1 MNTLL
6 LKHVGALKN
15 YGTLKS
21 FTHKCI
27 YKNHTCGDKVII
39 YLKINKEII
48 KKISYKT
55 ESCLICQA
63 SCSIFSDCI
72 KNKNVNTTIKFTK
85 LFIISVFKKKLNL
98 SGQWEKFNFL
108 LKKNYFN
115 RKSCILV
122 PFNALIKL
130 R

>member
-63 SCSIFSDCI
+63 SFSIFSDCV
-72 KNKNVNTTIKFTK
+72 KNKNLNTAIIFTK
-85 LFIISVFKKKLNL
+85 LFISSIFKKKINL
-98 SGQWEKFNFL
+98 SGQWKKFNFL

-115 RKSCILV
+115 RKGCILV

>member
-15 YGTLKS
+15 YGALKS

-39 YLKINKEII
+39 YLKITKQII

-72 KNKNVNTTIKFTK
+72 KNKSLNTTINIAK
-85 LFIISVFKKKLNL
+85 LFISSVFKKKLNL
-98 SGQWEKFNFL
+98 SGQWKKFNFL

>member
-15 YGTLKS
+15 YGALKG

-27 YKNHTCGDKVII
+27 YKNHTCGDKVTI
-39 YLKINKEII
+39 YLKITKQII

-72 KNKNVNTTIKFTK
+72 KNKNLNTTIKFTK
-85 LFIISVFKKKLNL
+85 LFISSIFKKKLNL
-98 SGQWEKFNFL
+98 SGQWKKFNFL
-108 LKKNYFN
+108 LMKNYFN
-115 RKSCILV
+115 RKGCILV

>member
-15 YGTLKS
+15 YGTLKN

-27 YKNHTCGDKVII
+27 YKNHTCGDKVTI
-39 YLKINKEII
+39 YLKITKQII

-72 KNKNVNTTIKFTK
+72 KNKNLNTTINFAK
-85 LFIISVFKKKLNL
+85 LFISSVFKKKLNL
-98 SGQWEKFNFL
+98 SGQWKKFNFL

-115 RKSCILV
+115 RKGCILV

-130 R
+130 Q

>member
-15 YGTLKS
+15 YGILKN

-72 KNKNVNTTIKFTK
+72 KNKNINTTINFTK
-85 LFIISVFKKKLNL
+85 LFISSIFKKKLIL
-98 SGQWEKFNFL
+98 SGQWKKFSFL

-115 RKSCILV
+115 RKGCILV

>member
-15 YGTLKS
+15 YGMLKN

-27 YKNHTCGDKVII
+27 YKNHTCGDNVII

-63 SCSIFSDCI
+63 SSSIFSDCV
-72 KNKNVNTTIKFTK
+72 KNKNLNTAINFTK
-85 LFIISVFKKKLNL
+85 LFISSAFKKKINLN
-98 SGQWEKFNFL
+98 GKWKKFNFL

-115 RKSCILV
+115 RKGCILV

>member
-15 YGTLKS
+15 NGTLKS

-27 YKNHTCGDKVII
+27 YKNHTCGDKVIL
-39 YLKINKEII
+39 YLKISKKII

-63 SCSIFSDCI
+63 SCSISSDCV
-72 KNKNVNTTIKFTK
+72 KNKNLNGVLNFTK
-85 LFIISVFKKKLNL
+85 LFIQSIFKKKVNL
-98 SGQWEKFNFL
+98 TGQWKKFNFL

-115 RKSCILV
+115 RKGCILV
-122 PFNALIKL
+122 PFNALIKI

>member
-15 YGTLKS
+15 YGTLKN

-39 YLKINKEII
+39 YLKITKQII

-72 KNKNVNTTIKFTK
+72 KNKNLNTTINFAK
-85 LFIISVFKKKLNL
+85 LFISSVFKNKINLN
-98 SGQWEKFNFL
+98 GKWKKFNFL

-115 RKSCILV
+115 RKGCILV

-130 R
+130 Q

>member
-72 KNKNVNTTIKFTK
+72 NNKNLNITINFAK
-85 LFIISVFKKKLNL
+85 LFISSVLKKKLNL
-98 SGQWEKFNFL
+98 RGQWKKFNFL

>member
-15 YGTLKS
+15 YGALKS

-39 YLKINKEII
+39 YLKINKQII

-63 SCSIFSDCI
+63 ACSIFSDCV
-72 KNKNVNTTIKFTK
+72 KNKNLVTAINFTK
-85 LFIISVFKKKLNL
+85 LFINSIFKKKLNL
-98 SGQWEKFNFL
+98 SGQWKKFNFL

-130 R
+130 Q

>member
-15 YGTLKS
+15 YGILKN

-63 SCSIFSDCI
+63 SCSIFSDCV
-72 KNKNVNTTIKFTK
+72 KNKNLNSTINFTK
-85 LFIISVFKKKLNL
+85 LFISSIFKKKINL
-98 SGQWEKFNFL
+98 SGQWKKFNFL

-115 RKSCILV
+115 RKGCILV

>member
-15 YGTLKS
+15 YGILKN

-63 SCSIFSDCI
+63 SCSIFSDCV
-72 KNKNVNTTIKFTK
+72 KNKNLNSVINFTK
-85 LFIISVFKKKLNL
+85 LFISSVFKNKINL
-98 SGQWEKFNFL
+98 SGKWKKINFL

-130 R
+130 Q

>member
-6 LKHVGALKN
+6 LKHVGDLKN

-21 FTHKCI
+21 FTHKCT
-27 YKNHTCGDKVII
+27 YKNHTCGDKVIL
-39 YLKINKEII
+39 YLKISQKII

-55 ESCLICQA
+55 EGCLICQA
-63 SCSIFSDCI
+63 SCSIFTNCI
-72 KNKNVNTTIKFTK
+72 KNKNLNTILNFTN
-85 LFIISVFKKKLNL
+85 LFIHSIFKKKIKLI
-98 SGQWEKFNFL
+98 GHWKKFNFL

-130 R
+130 Q

>member
-15 YGTLKS
+15 YGTIKN

-27 YKNHTCGDKVII
+27 YKNHTCGDKVTI
-39 YLKINKEII
+39 YLKITKQMI

-72 KNKNVNTTIKFTK
+72 KNKNLNTTINFAK
-85 LFIISVFKKKLNL
+85 LFISSVFKKKLNL
-98 SGQWEKFNFL
+98 SEQWKKINFL
-108 LKKNYFN
+108 LKKKYFN
-115 RKSCILV
+115 RKGCILV

>member
-15 YGTLKS
+15 YGMLKN

-27 YKNHTCGDKVII
+27 YKNHTCCDKVIL
-39 YLKINKEII
+39 YLKINKQII

-72 KNKNVNTTIKFTK
+72 KNKNLNTTINFTK
-85 LFIISVFKKKLNL
+85 LFISSVFKKKLNL
-98 SGQWEKFNFL
+98 SGQWKKFNFL

-115 RKSCILV
+115 RKGCILV

>member
-15 YGTLKS
+15 YGSLKS

-39 YLKINKEII
+39 YLKITKQII

-63 SCSIFSDCI
+63 SCSIFQIVLKI
-72 KNKNVNTTIKFTK
+72 KI
-85 LFIISVFKKKLNL
+85 
-98 SGQWEKFNFL
+98 
-108 LKKNYFN
+108 
-115 RKSCILV
+115 
-122 PFNALIKL
+122 
-130 R
+130 

>member
-15 YGTLKS
+15 YGILKN

-27 YKNHTCGDKVII
+27 FKNHTCGDKVII
-39 YLKINKEII
+39 YLKITKQII

-55 ESCLICQA
+55 ESCLVCQA

-72 KNKNVNTTIKFTK
+72 KNKNLNTTINFTK
-85 LFIISVFKKKLNL
+85 LFIGSVFKKKLNL
-98 SGQWEKFNFL
+98 SGQWKKFNFL
-108 LKKNYFN
+108 IKKNYFN
-115 RKSCILV
+115 RKGCILV

>member
-15 YGTLKS
+15 YGALKS

-39 YLKINKEII
+39 YLKINKKII

-63 SCSIFSDCI
+63 ACSIFSDCV
-72 KNKNVNTTIKFTK
+72 KNKNLVTAINFTK
-85 LFIISVFKKKLNL
+85 LFINSIFKRKLNL
-98 SGQWEKFNFL
+98 SGQWKKFNFL

-115 RKSCILV
+115 RKGCILV

-130 R
+130 Q

>member
-6 LKHVGALKN
+6 LKQVVALIN
-15 YGTLKS
+15 YVALKS

-27 YKNHTCGDKVII
+27 YKNHTCGDKVTI
-39 YLKINKEII
+39 YLKISKKII

-63 SCSIFSDCI
+63 SCSIFSDCV
-72 KNKNVNTTIKFTK
+72 KNKNLNTTINYTK
-85 LFIISVFKKKLNL
+85 LFINSIFKTKINL
-98 SGQWEKFNFL
+98 SGKWKKYNFL

-115 RKSCILV
+115 RKGCILV

-130 R
+130 Q

>member
-15 YGTLKS
+15 YGSLKS

-27 YKNHTCGDKVII
+27 YKNHMCGDRVTI
-39 YLKINKEII
+39 YLKISKKII
-48 KKISYKT
+48 EKISYKT

-63 SCSIFSDCI
+63 SCSIFSDCVR
-72 KNKNVNTTIKFTK
+72 NKNLNTTKSYSK
-85 LFIISVFKKKLNL
+85 LFINSFFKKKIKLI
-98 SGQWEKFNFL
+98 GKWKKYNFL
-108 LKKNYFN
+108 LNKDYFN

>member
-6 LKHVGALKN
+6 LKHVGALEN
-15 YGTLKS
+15 YGTLKN

-27 YKNHTCGDKVII
+27 YKNQTCGDKVTM
-39 YLKINKEII
+39 YLKINNKII

-72 KNKNVNTTIKFTK
+72 KNKSLNNSMTITK
-85 LFIISVFKKKLNL
+85 EFIKSIFKKKLTLN
-98 SGQWEKFNFL
+98 GKWKKFKFL
-108 LKKNYFN
+108 LNKNYFN
-115 RKSCILV
+115 RKGCILV

>member
-98 SGQWEKFNFL
+98 SGQWKKFNFL

>member
-15 YGTLKS
+15 YGALKS

-39 YLKINKEII
+39 YLKITKQII

-72 KNKNVNTTIKFTK
+72 KNKNLYAAINFTK
-85 LFIISVFKKKLNL
+85 LFICSVFKKKINLN
-98 SGQWEKFNFL
+98 GKWKKFNFL

-115 RKSCILV
+115 RKGCILV

-130 R
+130 Q

>member
-6 LKHVGALKN
+6 LKHTGDLKN
-15 YGTLKS
+15 YGILKN

-27 YKNHTCGDKVII
+27 YKNHTCGDKVTI
-39 YLKINKEII
+39 YLKINKQII

-63 SCSIFSDCI
+63 SCSIFSDCV
-72 KNKNVNTTIKFTK
+72 KNQNLNTAINFTK
-85 LFIISVFKKKLNL
+85 LFINSIFKKKVNL
-98 SGQWEKFNFL
+98 SGQWKKFNFL

-115 RKSCILV
+115 RKGCILV

-130 R
+130 Q

>member
-27 YKNHTCGDKVII
+27 FKNHTCGDKVTI
-39 YLKINKEII
+39 YLKVNKKII

-63 SCSIFSDCI
+63 SCSIFSDCV
-72 KNKNVNTTIKFTK
+72 KNKNLNTTKNFIK
-85 LFIISVFKKKLNL
+85 LFINSIFNKKINL
-98 SGQWEKFNFL
+98 SGKWRKFNFL

-115 RKSCILV
+115 RKGCILV

-130 R
+130 K

>member
-15 YGTLKS
+15 YGSLKS

-27 YKNHTCGDKVII
+27 YKNHMCGDRVTI
-39 YLKINKEII
+39 YLKISKKII
-48 KKISYKT
+48 EKISYKT

-63 SCSIFSDCI
+63 SCSIFSDCVR
-72 KNKNVNTTIKFTK
+72 NKNLNTTISYSK
-85 LFIISVFKKKLNL
+85 LFINSFFKKKIKLI
-98 SGQWEKFNFL
+98 GKWKKYNFL
-108 LKKNYFN
+108 LNKDHFN

>member
-15 YGTLKS
+15 YGALKS

-39 YLKINKEII
+39 YLKITKQII

-72 KNKNVNTTIKFTK
+72 KNKNLNTTINFAK
-85 LFIISVFKKKLNL
+85 LFISSVFKKKLNL
-98 SGQWEKFNFL
+98 SGQWKKFNFL
-108 LKKNYFN
+108 IKKNYFN
-115 RKSCILV
+115 RKGCILV

>member
-39 YLKINKEII
+39 YLKITKQII
-48 KKISYKT
+48 KKISYET

-72 KNKNVNTTIKFTK
+72 KNKNLNTTINFTK
-85 LFIISVFKKKLNL
+85 LFISSAFKKKINL
-98 SGQWEKFNFL
+98 GGQWKKFNFL

-115 RKSCILV
+115 RKGCILV

>member
-27 YKNHTCGDKVII
+27 YKNHTCGDKVTI
-39 YLKINKEII
+39 YLKMNKQII

-63 SCSIFSDCI
+63 ACSIFSDCV
-72 KNKNVNTTIKFTK
+72 KNKNLITAINFAK
-85 LFIISVFKKKLNL
+85 LFINSIFKKKINL
-98 SGQWEKFNFL
+98 SGQWKKFNFL

-115 RKSCILV
+115 RKGCILV

-130 R
+130 Q

>member
-55 ESCLICQA
+55 ESCIICQA

-98 SGQWEKFNFL
+98 SGQWKKFNFL

>member
-15 YGTLKS
+15 YGILKS

-27 YKNHTCGDKVII
+27 YKNHTCGDKVIL
-39 YLKINKEII
+39 YLKISKKII

-63 SCSIFSDCI
+63 SCSIFSDCV
-72 KNKNVNTTIKFTK
+72 KNKNLNAVLNFTK
-85 LFIISVFKKKLNL
+85 LFIQSIFKKKVNL
-98 SGQWEKFNFL
+98 TGQWKKFNFL

-115 RKSCILV
+115 RKGCILV

-130 R
+130 Q

>member
-15 YGTLKS
+15 YGALKS

-39 YLKINKEII
+39 YLNINKQII

-63 SCSIFSDCI
+63 ACSIFSDCV
-72 KNKNVNTTIKFTK
+72 KNKNLVTAINFTK
-85 LFIISVFKKKLNL
+85 LFINSIFKKKLNL
-98 SGQWEKFNFL
+98 SGQWKKFNFL

-115 RKSCILV
+115 RKGCILV

-130 R
+130 K

>member
-15 YGTLKS
+15 YGILKN

-27 YKNHTCGDKVII
+27 FKNHTCGDKVII
-39 YLKINKEII
+39 YLTINKEII

-63 SCSIFSDCI
+63 SCSIFSDCV
-72 KNKNVNTTIKFTK
+72 KNKNLNTAIKFTK
-85 LFIISVFKKKLNL
+85 LFINSVFKKKINL
-98 SGQWEKFNFL
+98 SGKWKKFNFI

-115 RKSCILV
+115 RKGCILV
-122 PFNALIKL
+122 PFNALIKIQ
-130 R
+130 